1 MFNNLVLHLTVLFCV
16 LVVDLY
22 VVLLHHRKI
31 VNKAM
36 LKMQDIMK

>member
-1 MFNNLVLHLTVLFCV
+1 MFNNLVLCLAVVFCV

-31 VNKAM
+31 AYKAM
-36 LKMQDIMK
+36 LKMQDVMK